1 MKPDGL
7 YAYERRDGE
16 VAVVQW
22 FGGRVVEILG
32 TVTRTPPKRA
42 RVRRLADSM
51 AAWVYEIERRRFE
64 TFLLE
69 LHRRQND

>member
-1 MKPDGL
+1 VKRDGL
-7 YAYERRDGE
+7 YAYERPDGE
-16 VAVVQW
+16 VAIVQW
-22 FGGRVVEILG
+22 HQERIVEILG

-51 AAWVYEIERRRFE
+51 AAWRYEIERRRFE